1 MQGEPKSAAS
11 RKQASGAHE
20 APTGIEIFFV
30 DLARMA
36 GVFEAEEAR
45 HPRLSVADIERAQTI
60 KDENAG
66 RIWRAS
72 RIATRIALERVAGQG
87 LRQVPFE
94 IEPGGRPVL
103 SGGRAHFSISHTGG
117 AALIAVSKEI
127 PVGIDLERTDR
138 TLKMSAER
146 RRRVVAASG
155 RFSAQRTFSAD
166 TDADVIAAWVRLE
179 AVAKALG
186 TGIGRLL
193 TREGVVGGGEVPEA
207 GTAPYAIAVRDLDID
222 PHHLGAVAAER
233 LPEKLA
239 IENVS
244 DGTFDEFLPR

>member
-1 MQGEPKSAAS
+1 MQGVPKSAANPD
-11 RKQASGAHE
+11 KVSGAHE
-20 APTGIEIFFV
+20 APPGIEIFFV
-30 DLARMA
+30 DLIRMA
-36 GVFEAEEAR
+36 GALEAEEAR
-45 HPRLSVADIERAQTI
+45 QPRLSVADVERAQAM

-72 RIATRIALERVAGQG
+72 RIATRIALERVAGRG

-94 IEPGGRPVL
+94 IEPGGRPVVP
-103 SGGRAHFSISHTGG
+103 GGGAYFSISHTGG
-117 AALIAVSKEI
+117 VALIAVSKEI
-127 PVGIDLERTDR
+127 AVGIDLERTER
-138 TLKMSAER
+138 TLKMSAQR
-146 RRRVVAASG
+146 RSRVVTAAG
-155 RFSAQRTFSAD
+155 RFPAQRTLSAN

-179 AVAKALG
+179 AAAKALG

-193 TREGVVGGGEVPEA
+193 TREGVVGGGEVPEV

-222 PHHLGAVAAER
+222 PHHVGAIAAER

-244 DGTFDEFLPR
+244 SETFDEFLPS